1 MASWRDH
8 KLRSFPPCV
17 VNHWTFRLQV
27 GMKLFLVGWNLW
39 MASCKT
45 IGLGPQDFMWSDS
58 FLGCR
63 CLPFAAYLLMNDLP
77 FMLTFSKYIL
87 ENHDSIQA
95 ASCSKARF
103 VLFCCRFHRDLY
115 VHRAHFPM
123 VHYIMFHIKIAAL
136 DWHVL
141 VFSMFRHTEVSHL
154 F

>member
-27 GMKLFLVGWNLW
+27 GMKLFLVGWKSGWPAVKPVGWAPKISCEVTRFWVAAVCLLLRICWW
-39 MASCKT
+39 MIYHSCWLSANTSLKTMTASKQHHV
-45 IGLGPQDFMWSDS
+45 PK
-58 FLGCR
+58 
-63 CLPFAAYLLMNDLP
+63 P
-77 FMLTFSKYIL
+77 
-87 ENHDSIQA
+87 
-95 ASCSKARF
+95 
-103 VLFCCRFHRDLY
+103 VLFCFAADFIEICMYIGPILPWFI
-115 VHRAHFPM
+115 
-123 VHYIMFHIKIAAL
+123 IMFRIKIAAL